1 MNKSQS
7 VNDNKLHDIK
17 ALRLKVKN
25 QLSHIKSLEEKL
37 HRYKGVDTRKN
48 DGCNY
53 SRSNAVSF
61 FSGGVTA
68 ILFYILLVVVL

>member
-7 VNDNKLHDIK
+7 VNYHKWEIIRK
-17 ALRLKVKN
+17 QQGK
-25 QLSHIKSLEEKL
+25 IKSQAEEIKNLSNKL
-37 HRYKGVDTRKN
+37 HRYKGIDTRKN